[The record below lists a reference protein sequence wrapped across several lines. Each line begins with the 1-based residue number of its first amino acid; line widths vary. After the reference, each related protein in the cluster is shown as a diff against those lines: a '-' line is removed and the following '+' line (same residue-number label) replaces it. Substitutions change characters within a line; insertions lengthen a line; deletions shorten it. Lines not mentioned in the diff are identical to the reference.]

1 MNKVDDG
8 TASWTP
14 AVLDCVM
21 DRSDPDCWWDRR
33 LALFCSTEL
42 RSPGIGDRRL
52 GHHCLAW
59 GPCYPVL
66 ACWSIS
72 IELSAPIAMTPILGI
87 TKEPLLWLWR
97 RILSGLFLLP
107 AVQALLRGPP
117 AVFGSRRWGVTTI
130 AASTSLQK
138 NPSRCRRLGWF
149 QTFNAREVNT

>member
-1 MNKVDDG
+1 MAPRLG
-8 TASWTP
+8 HLLYWIASWI
-14 AVLDCVM
+14 AVILIAGGIVVWLYFA
-21 DRSDPDCWWDRR
+21 RPNYDP
-33 LALFCSTEL
+33 LGLV
-42 RSPGIGDRRL
+42 IVRL